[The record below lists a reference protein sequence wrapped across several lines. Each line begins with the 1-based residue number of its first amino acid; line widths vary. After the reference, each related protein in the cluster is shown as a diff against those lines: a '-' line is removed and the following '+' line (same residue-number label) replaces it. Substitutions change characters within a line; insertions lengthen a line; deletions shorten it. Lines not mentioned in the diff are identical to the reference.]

1 MTRDVKIRDLVVL
14 GLLSDSPRYGYEIKM
29 IIDNVMSHIV
39 DISSGSLYY
48 GLKKLEKQEFV
59 VATGTERVGNRPERS
74 VYEITDE
81 GRRMLKR
88 ELPKVIFPHSRPIFP
103 VNLGLYFFDAI
114 SPKEQCRRFLIKE
127 AYLKK
132 ILAYFQEIEEQMREA
147 TPTRHM
153 FILRHTIMLIEME
166 IAFCGEVFAS
176 LVDRSL
182 YELDDRDQEEI
193 FEEFQLLKKTVNA
206 DQAAIESELDRSAQK
221 GPATG

>member
-1 MTRDVKIRDLVVL
+1 MSRDVKIRDLVVL

-48 GLKKLEKQEFV
+48 GLKKLEKNEFV

-74 VYEITDE
+74 VYEITDD

-103 VNLGLYFFDAI
+103 VNLGLYFLDAI
-114 SPKEQCRRFLIKE
+114 APKEQCRRFLIKE
-127 AYLKK
+127 AYLVK
-132 ILAYFQEIEEQMREA
+132 ILAYFREIDVQTRDT
-147 TPTRHM
+147 TPARHR

-166 IAFCGEVFAS
+166 LAFCAEIFES

-182 YELDDRDQEEI
+182 YQLDERDQEEVFDE
-193 FEEFQLLKKTVNA
+193 FELLKKTVHA
-206 DQAAIESELDRSAQK
+206 DQAAIENELDRTA
-221 GPATG
+221 PEN

>member
-1 MTRDVKIRDLVVL
+1 MSKDVKIRDLVVL
-14 GLLSDSPRYGYEIKM
+14 GLLSDNPRYGYEIKM

-48 GLKKLEKQEFV
+48 GLKKLENNGFV
-59 VATGTERVGNRPERS
+59 RETGTERVGNRPERS

-127 AYLKK
+127 AYLQK
-132 ILAYFQEIEEQMREA
+132 ILDYHREVDEQTSA
-147 TPTRHM
+147 DTPPRHR
-153 FILRHTIMLIEME
+153 FIMRHTIMLIEME
-166 IAFCGEVFAS
+166 LAFCQEVFDN

-193 FEEFQLLKKTVNA
+193 YDEFEKLKKSVHA
-206 DQAAIESELDRSAQK
+206 DQAIIESERDRAAGQN
-221 GPATG
+221 